1 MSRKRNLRRRSP
13 GYVQREK
20 DDGREVVSHNRFV
33 LETLKSYCN
42 LYAKGGGNPWELARI
57 YPLFFQCRLAKYFHR
72 KKTFNLTLSTKPVII
87 NMSKIADKI
96 LNTEEGE

>member
-1 MSRKRNLRRRSP
+1 MSSKRNLRRRSP

-42 LYAKGGGNPWELARI
+42 LYAKGGGNPWELVKR
-57 YPLFFQCRLAKYFHR
+57 YPLFFQCRFAKYIHR
-72 KKTFNLTLSTKPVII
+72 NRNKFLT
-87 NMSKIADKI
+87 
-96 LNTEEGE
+96 